1 MPPLGNVYG
10 FPFKVVLM
18 SFQKDVPAAS
28 EWWQVA
34 GVQV

>member
-10 FPFKVVLM
+10 FPFKVVLT
-18 SFQKDVPAAS
+18 SFPKDAPAAG
-28 EWWQVA
+28 ERCQAA

>member
-10 FPFKVVLM
+10 FPFKVVLT
-18 SFQKDVPAAS
+18 SFQKDAPAAS
-28 EWWQVA
+28 EWCQVA